1 MTTLTRARELITI
14 LNNDLQKVCPT
25 LTMEIGLFSEM
36 VKRENV
42 SFYEKNVE
50 LPVYLLCLNWRG
62 KCISSIS
69 CKISGREMEISS
81 KTHKDH
87 EGKKYNL
94 LLRSAIILLAKN
106 MRPITRVVSRAINPI
121 SAFSMVKYFN
131 AYSEDLN
138 NYLEENGIEPNKV
151 KLEDIQNF
159 FDEKSD
165 LGMDMELTEEEEAE
179 LMLKNED
186 FGNITTLV
194 VDLNNEE
201 TIQKTKKTFSET
213 LSRIRCAEG
222 KGRRKTMGRKT
233 MGRKTMGRKR
243 GNKLKKHN
251 TKRQY

>member
-1 MTTLTRARELITI
+1 MTTLARARELITI

-25 LTMEIGLFSEM
+25 LTMEIGLFLDM
-36 VKRENV
+36 VQRENV
-42 SFYEKNVE
+42 SFYEKNIVDP
-50 LPVYLLCLNWRG
+50 LYLLCLNWRG

-106 MRPITRVVSRAINPI
+106 MRPITKVVSRAINPI

-138 NYLEENGIEPNKV
+138 NYLVENGIEPNKV

-213 LSRIRCAEG
+213 LSRIHCAEG
-222 KGRRKTMGRKT
+222 KGRRKTHRG
-233 MGRKTMGRKR
+233 KTMGRKR
-243 GNKLKKHN
+243 GNKLKKYN
-251 TKRQY
+251 TKRRY

>member
-1 MTTLTRARELITI
+1 MVTLIRARGLINH
-14 LNNDLQKVCPT
+14 LNDDLQKVCPT

-36 VKRENV
+36 VQRDDV
-42 SFYEKNVE
+42 SFYEKNIVDP
-50 LPVYLLCLNWRG
+50 LYLLCLNWRG

-69 CKISGREMEISS
+69 CKISGKEMEISS

-94 LLRSAIILLAKN
+94 LLRSAIILLAKH
-106 MRPITRVVSRAINPI
+106 MRPITQVVSRAINPI

-138 NYLEENGIEPNKV
+138 NYLEENGIEPDKV

-179 LMLKNED
+179 LMMKNED

-194 VDLNNEE
+194 VDLNNEK
-201 TIQKTKKTFSET
+201 TIQKTKTTFSDT

-222 KGRRKTMGRKT
+222 KGRRKTHRGKT
-233 MGRKTMGRKR
+233 MGHKR

-251 TKRQY
+251 TKRRY